1 MTTKTIEIRGFRK
14 PTKGMKV
21 LVDHSITPIEL
32 ARSRYHKLYEAK
44 CVRDAEKL
52 EKLMD
57 KRDYLFELKQFIKG
71 AL

>member
-1 MTTKTIEIRGFRK
+1 MMETIEIRGFRK
-14 PTKGMKV
+14 PTRGMK
-21 LVDHSITPIEL
+21 LIVDHSITPLEL

-52 EKLMD
+52 EKQLNN
-57 KRDYLFELKQFIKG
+57 RDYLFELKQFIKG

>member
-1 MTTKTIEIRGFRK
+1 MSKTIEIRGFRR
-14 PTKGMKV
+14 PTKGMK
-21 LVDHSITPIEL
+21 LIVDHSITPIEASRL
-32 ARSRYHKLYEAK
+32 RYHKLYEAK

-57 KRDYLFELKQFIKG
+57 KRDYLFELKQFIKK

>member
-1 MTTKTIEIRGFRK
+1 MSKTIEIRGYRK
-14 PTKGMKV
+14 PQKGMK
-21 LVDHSITPIEL
+21 LIVDHSITSLEL
-32 ARSRYHKLYEAK
+32 SRARYQKLYEAK
-44 CVRDAEKL
+44 CIRDAERL

>member
-1 MTTKTIEIRGFRK
+1 MNRTIEIRGFRK
-14 PTKGMKV
+14 PQKGMKV
-21 LVDHSITPIEL
+21 IVDHTITPIEL

-52 EKLMD
+52 EKQLD
-57 KRDYLFELKQFIKG
+57 KRDYLFELKQFIKQ